1 MAAAAAVGLLG
12 VWVFAD
18 DTSEVSELP
27 APRKVGKMSLEES
40 LTRRR
45 SIRRFS
51 PEALSRQQIAQLC
64 WAGQGVTD
72 SNRGFRTSPSAGA
85 LYPLELYVVTAE
97 GVERYIPQ
105 RHAMEKHMEGDLRP
119 KLQAAA
125 LDQSCVGQ
133 APAVFVVTGVVSRT
147 AQKYGRRAMRYVLI
161 EVGHVS
167 QNLLLQATAM
177 GLGTV
182 PVGAMREEEV
192 SKILSLP
199 ADHTP
204 LFLIPI
210 GAPQK

>member
-1 MAAAAAVGLLG
+1 
-12 VWVFAD
+12 
-18 DTSEVSELP
+18 
-27 APRKVGKMSLEES
+27 
-40 LTRRR
+40 
-45 SIRRFS
+45 
-51 PEALSRQQIAQLC
+51 
-64 WAGQGVTD
+64 
-72 SNRGFRTSPSAGA
+72 
-85 LYPLELYVVTAE
+85 
-97 GVERYIPQ
+97 
-105 RHAMEKHMEGDLRP
+105 MEKHMEGDLRP

-210 GAPQK
+210 GAPPK

>member
-85 LYPLELYVVTAE
+85 LYPLEL
-97 GVERYIPQ
+97 
-105 RHAMEKHMEGDLRP
+105 
-119 KLQAAA
+119 
-125 LDQSCVGQ
+125 
-133 APAVFVVTGVVSRT
+133 
-147 AQKYGRRAMRYVLI
+147 
-161 EVGHVS
+161 
-167 QNLLLQATAM
+167 
-177 GLGTV
+177 
-182 PVGAMREEEV
+182 
-192 SKILSLP
+192 
-199 ADHTP
+199 
-204 LFLIPI
+204 
-210 GAPQK
+210 